1 MAKKGLA
8 ALASK
13 QINSTIQPSA
23 TAPVDAPHETAAP
36 EQATVANEVPATVE
50 KPKRGRPKKGTN
62 ENCTPITVNIPDDL
76 LQELKI
82 AAVQMRTTQ
91 KFIIIDA
98 LIDWLD
104 K

>member
-13 QINSTIQPSA
+13 QINSTAQPSA
-23 TAPVDAPHETAAP
+23 NIDAPHEAAAP

-50 KPKRGRPKKGTN
+50 KPKRGRPRNGTN
-62 ENCTPITVNIPDDL
+62 DNCTPITVNIPDDL

-91 KFIIIDA
+91 KAIIVEA